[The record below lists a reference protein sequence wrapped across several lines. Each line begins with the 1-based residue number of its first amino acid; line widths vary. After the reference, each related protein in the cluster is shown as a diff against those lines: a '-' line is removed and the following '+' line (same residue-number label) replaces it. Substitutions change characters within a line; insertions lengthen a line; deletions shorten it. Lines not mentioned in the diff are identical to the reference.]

1 MTTDEDHDAVE
12 NIGADRP
19 QPLYTMKA
27 VAEAFGVSYRTIQRW
42 IKKGELRIVRP
53 GGLVRIEAA
62 EVERLIDES
71 RS

>member
-1 MTTDEDHDAVE
+1 MTDDDENKVVKTE
-12 NIGADRP
+12 GLDRP